1 MNLHVFLH
9 LCLNRPIV
17 VISCNSISTLQ
28 LIGNSSSHE
37 HPDNHVT
44 SNHVSTSS
52 GDRPGDRTRL
62 YPQTQMNGH
71 ESIDKTRHSNS
82 AQW

>member
-1 MNLHVFLH
+1 M
-9 LCLNRPIV
+9 
-17 VISCNSISTLQ
+17 LQ

-37 HPDNHVT
+37 HPENHVT

-71 ESIDKTRHSNS
+71 DSIDKTRHSNS